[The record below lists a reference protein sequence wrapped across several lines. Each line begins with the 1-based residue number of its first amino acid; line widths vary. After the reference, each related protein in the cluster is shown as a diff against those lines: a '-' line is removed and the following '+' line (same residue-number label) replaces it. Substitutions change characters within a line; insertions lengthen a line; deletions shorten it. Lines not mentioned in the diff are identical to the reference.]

1 MSKEISLFSDYHTKE
16 NSLTNHCGLI
26 LKLLYEENP
35 KSFEELISSLTSTN
49 FIINPVFEQQVK
61 KESSVP
67 DLVIEQ
73 KSFSI
78 FFETKRYDWFH
89 ENQIVRHLEGFKK
102 NVDYNILFLLSN
114 FENDNLEEKFQEHI
128 KLANS
133 LDIILVPISFEE
145 LVDTLESVESSDI
158 FKKFLSEFRNYL
170 DRNNYFPS
178 WKYLFEIVNC
188 ASTIH
193 EVHEQ
198 NVFMCPNTGG
208 IYSHKKAKYFGG
220 YKWKN
225 VKFIHEIKAVVVV
238 EKNYEN
244 IYIQWNNTNEQ
255 ESELIE
261 EAKYKISLWSN
272 RIEEIKNNGLQV
284 FLLDNPHEVNFRK
297 TSKGG
302 LYGNKKYFWDL
313 AKELNANNSK
323 ELAEGIMRKNLT
335 WK

>member
-35 KSFEELISSLTSTN
+35 TSFEEAISSLTSTN
-49 FIINPVFEQQVK
+49 FIINPTFEQQVR
-61 KESSVP
+61 KETSVP

-78 FFETKRYDWFH
+78 FFETKRTDWFYSD
-89 ENQIVRHLEGFKK
+89 QINRHLEGFKK

-114 FENDNLEEKFQEHI
+114 FEIDNPEEKYQQQI
-128 KLANS
+128 QIAKS

-145 LVDTLESVESSDI
+145 FVETLESVDSSDV
-158 FKKFLSEFRNYL
+158 FKKFLVEFRAYL
-170 DRNNYFPS
+170 DRNGYFPS
-178 WKYLFEIVNC
+178 WRYLLEVVNC

-193 EVHEQ
+193 EVHER

-208 IYSHKKAKYFGG
+208 VYSHRRAKYFGG

-225 VKFIHEIKAVVVV
+225 VKFIHEIKAVVVI
-238 EKNYEN
+238 EKNYDSE
-244 IYIQWNNTNEQ
+244 YIQWNNSNYTD
-255 ESELIE
+255 SELIQ
-261 EAKYKISLWSN
+261 EAKEKILLWDY

-284 FLLDNPHEVNFRK
+284 FLLDNPYEVNFKK

-313 AKELNANNSK
+313 AKELNATNSK
-323 ELAEGIMRKNLT
+323 ELANGIVKKNLS
-335 WK
+335 WI